1 LTAKSNPGLDQ
12 NATQILREGFM
23 SVLLDPALRRDLARA
38 ALSLAGTTPWRE
50 VTITKLAD
58 AASRPVSEYYGAS
71 VSEAVDCVEEA
82 FDRAIADNV
91 DKLDPAQSVRDR
103 LFELIMRRFEAMEP
117 HRAAVLSMEQ
127 GNDRDPTIMATVHQ
141 RHVRCARWV
150 LALAGL
156 EADGMTG
163 QARAQG
169 LGVIIGQARA
179 AWRGDDAG
187 DFAKTMASL
196 DKNLRRAEEMFGRWA
211 GFEAKPKADDG
222 TSP

>member
-1 LTAKSNPGLDQ
+1 
-12 NATQILREGFM
+12 M
-23 SVLLDPALRRDLARA
+23 SSSLDPAVRRDLARA
-38 ALSLAGTTPWRE
+38 ALSVATATPWRE
-50 VTITKLAD
+50 VTLLRLAD
-58 AASRPVSEYYGAS
+58 AANRPVSDLYGAS
-71 VSEAVDCVEEA
+71 LGDALDCVEEA
-82 FDRAIADNV
+82 FDRAIADNM
-91 DKLDPAQSVRDR
+91 DQLDPAQSVRDR

-117 HRAAVLSMEQ
+117 HRAAVMAMEQ
-127 GNDRDPTIMATVHQ
+127 GGDRDPTLMAAAHQ

-187 DFAKTMASL
+187 DFNKTMASL

-211 GFEAKPKADDG
+211 GFDPKPKAGDKAA
-222 TSP
+222 P

>member
-1 LTAKSNPGLDQ
+1 
-12 NATQILREGFM
+12 M
-23 SVLLDPALRRDLARA
+23 SGLLDTALRRDLARA
-38 ALSLAGTTPWRE
+38 ALGIAQNGAWKDATLAR
-50 VTITKLAD
+50 LAQ
-58 AASRPVSEYYGAS
+58 AAERDLAELYGATLW
-71 VSEAVDCVEEA
+71 EAVDCVEEA
-82 FDRAIADNV
+82 FDRTIGEGAAA
-91 DKLDPAQSVRDR
+91 LDPGQSVRDR

-117 HRAAVLSMEQ
+117 HRAAVIAMEH
-127 GNDRDPTIMATVHQ
+127 GDRDPILMASAHQ

-179 AWRGDDAG
+179 AWRSDDAG

-211 GFEAKPKADDG
+211 GFETKPKPEE
-222 TSP
+222 TSAT

>member
-1 LTAKSNPGLDQ
+1 
-12 NATQILREGFM
+12 M
-23 SVLLDPALRRDLARA
+23 SLHDPSVRRDLARA
-38 ALSLAGTTPWRE
+38 ALSLAAAGPWRE
-50 VTITKLAD
+50 MTLVKLAD
-58 AASRPVSEYYGAS
+58 AANRPVADFYGAS
-71 VSEAVDCVEEA
+71 LWEAVDCVEEA
-82 FDRAIADNV
+82 FDRAIGDNL
-91 DKLDPAQSVRDR
+91 DRLDPAQSVRDR

-117 HRAAVLSMEQ
+117 HRAAVLAMEH
-127 GNDRDPTIMATVHQ
+127 GVDRDPTLLASAHQ

-163 QARAQG
+163 QARGQG

-211 GFEAKPKADDG
+211 GFEGKSTPAE
-222 TSP
+222 

>member
-1 LTAKSNPGLDQ
+1 VSL
-12 NATQILREGFM
+12 
-23 SVLLDPALRRDLARA
+23 VDPSLRRDLARA
-38 ALSLAGTTPWRE
+38 ALTLAVDTPWRE
-50 VTITKLAD
+50 VALTQLAAATGRPLAD
-58 AASRPVSEYYGAS
+58 LFGATLW
-71 VSEAVDCVEEA
+71 EIVDCAEEA
-82 FDRAIADNV
+82 FDRAIADGAE
-91 DKLDPAQSVRDR
+91 KLDPSQSVRDR
-103 LFELIMRRFEAMEP
+103 LFDLVMRRFEAMEQ
-117 HRAAVLSMEQ
+117 HRVAVLAMEQ
-127 GNDRDPTIMATVHQ
+127 GVDRDPTLLASAHQ
-141 RHVRCARWV
+141 RNVRTARWV

-211 GFEAKPKADDG
+211 GFEAKPKPDE
-222 TSP
+222 TSAA

>member
-1 LTAKSNPGLDQ
+1 MSTLDL
-12 NATQILREGFM
+12 AI
-23 SVLLDPALRRDLARA
+23 RRDLARA
-38 ALSLAGTTPWRE
+38 ALTLAATRPWRD
-50 VTITKLAD
+50 VTLVQLAQT
-58 AASRPVSEYYGAS
+58 AGRPVADLFGAS
-71 VSEAVDCVEEA
+71 LWEAVDCTEEA
-82 FDRAIADNV
+82 FDRAIADGV
-91 DKLDPAQSVRDR
+91 DKLDPNQSVRDR

-117 HRAAVLSMEQ
+117 HRAAVIAMEA
-127 GNDRDPTIMATVHQ
+127 GAERDPTLLASAHQ

-179 AWRGDDAG
+179 AWRTDDAG
-187 DFAKTMASL
+187 DFNKTMASL

-211 GFEAKPKADDG
+211 GFDAKPKPAANEPA
-222 TSP
+222 SP

>member
-1 LTAKSNPGLDQ
+1 MQLD
-12 NATQILREGFM
+12 ASI
-23 SVLLDPALRRDLARA
+23 RRDLARA
-38 ALSLAGTTPWRE
+38 ALSLAATGPWRE
-50 VTITKLAD
+50 VTLVQLAH
-58 AASRPVSEYYGAS
+58 AASRPVSDFYGAS
-71 VSEAVDCVEEA
+71 LGDAVDAAEEA
-82 FDRAIADNV
+82 FDRAIGDNL
-91 DKLDPAQSVRDR
+91 DELDPNQSVRDR

-117 HRAAVLSMEQ
+117 HRAAVLAMEQ
-127 GNDRDPTIMATVHQ
+127 GGDRDPVLMAAAHQ

-150 LALAGL
+150 LALSGL

-163 QARAQG
+163 NARAQG

-211 GFEAKPKADDG
+211 GFAKPKSDDA
-222 TSP
+222 SA

>member
-1 LTAKSNPGLDQ
+1 MLDRNSKPGLAPKAIHKR
-12 NATQILREGFM
+12 ATRTNM
-23 SVLLDPALRRDLARA
+23 PLDSAIRRDLARA
-38 ALSLAGTTPWRE
+38 ALAVAVRKAWRETSLAD
-50 VTITKLAD
+50 LAD
-58 AASRPVSEYYGAS
+58 EASRPLSDFYPAS
-71 VSEAVDCVEEA
+71 LGEAVDCTEEA
-82 FDRAIADNV
+82 FDRAIADGIET
-91 DKLDPAQSVRDR
+91 LDPTQSVRDR

-117 HRAAVLSMEQ
+117 HRAAVLAMEI
-127 GNDRDPTIMATVHQ
+127 GLDRDPILLAAAHQ
-141 RHVRCARWV
+141 RNVRCARWV

-169 LGVIIGQARA
+169 LAVIIGQARA

-211 GFEAKPKADDG
+211 GFGAKPKAEDAG
-222 TSP
+222 A

>member
-1 LTAKSNPGLDQ
+1 
-12 NATQILREGFM
+12 M

-38 ALSLAGTTPWRE
+38 ALSLAASTPWRE
-50 VTITKLAD
+50 VTLVKLAD
-58 AASRPVSEYYGAS
+58 SANRPVSEYYGAS
-71 VSEAVDCVEEA
+71 VGEALDCVEEA
-82 FDRAIADNV
+82 FDRAIGDSL
-91 DKLDPAQSVRDR
+91 DKLDNSQSVRDR

-117 HRAAVLSMEQ
+117 HRAAVLAMEQ
-127 GNDRDPTIMATVHQ
+127 GQDRDPTLMAGAHQ

-150 LALAGL
+150 LAIAGL

-179 AWRGDDAG
+179 AWRGDTAG

-211 GFEAKPKADDG
+211 GFEAKPKAEDA
-222 TSP
+222 PPP

>member
-1 LTAKSNPGLDQ
+1 
-12 NATQILREGFM
+12 M

-38 ALSLAGTTPWRE
+38 ALSLAASTPWRE
-50 VTITKLAD
+50 VTLVKLAD
-58 AASRPVSEYYGAS
+58 SANRPVSEYYGAS
-71 VSEAVDCVEEA
+71 VGEALDCVEEA
-82 FDRAIADNV
+82 FDRAIGDSL
-91 DKLDPAQSVRDR
+91 DKLDNSQSVRDR

-117 HRAAVLSMEQ
+117 HRAAVLAMEQ
-127 GNDRDPTIMATVHQ
+127 GQDRDPTLMAGAHQ

-150 LALAGL
+150 LAIAGL

-179 AWRGDDAG
+179 AWRGDTAG
-187 DFAKTMASL
+187 DYAKTMASL

-211 GFEAKPKADDG
+211 GFEAKPKPEDA
-222 TSP
+222 TPP

>member
-1 LTAKSNPGLDQ
+1 
-12 NATQILREGFM
+12 M
-23 SVLLDPALRRDLARA
+23 SVLLDPAIRRDLARA
-38 ALSLAGTTPWRE
+38 ALSLAATISWRD
-50 VTITKLAD
+50 VTLAKLA
-58 AASRPVSEYYGAS
+58 AAAARPVSDYYGAS
-71 VSEAVDCVEEA
+71 VGEAVDCVEEA
-82 FDRAIADNV
+82 FDRAIADNI
-91 DKLDPAQSVRDR
+91 DKLDPSQSVRDR

-117 HRAAVLSMEQ
+117 HRAAVLSMEH
-127 GNDRDPTIMATVHQ
+127 GLDRDPTLMAGAHQ
-141 RHVRCARWV
+141 RHVRAARWV

-179 AWRGDDAG
+179 AWRGDSAG

-211 GFEAKPKADDG
+211 GFEAKPKAEDA
-222 TSP
+222 TPP

>member
-1 LTAKSNPGLDQ
+1 MSSHLDQ
-12 NATQILREGFM
+12 TT
-23 SVLLDPALRRDLARA
+23 RRDLARA
-38 ALSLAGTTPWRE
+38 ALSLAGARPWRE
-50 VTITKLAD
+50 LTLA
-58 AASRPVSEYYGAS
+58 ALAGEAGLPLPELYGATLG
-71 VSEAVDCVEEA
+71 EAVDCVEEA
-82 FDRAIADNV
+82 FDRAIAENMD
-91 DKLDPAQSVRDR
+91 DLDPGQSVRDR

-127 GNDRDPTIMATVHQ
+127 GMDRDPTMLAAAHQ

-169 LGVIIGQARA
+169 LAVIIGQARA

-211 GFEAKPKADDG
+211 GFEKKETD
-222 TSP
+222 SE

>member
-1 LTAKSNPGLDQ
+1 MSAALDS
-12 NATQILREGFM
+12 A
-23 SVLLDPALRRDLARA
+23 VRRDLARA
-38 ALSLAGTTPWRE
+38 ALSLAASSPWRE
-50 VTITKLAD
+50 VTLVKLAD
-58 AASRPVSEYYGAS
+58 AANRPMSDFYGAS
-71 VSEAVDCVEEA
+71 LGEAVDCVEEA
-82 FDRAIADNV
+82 FDRAIADNT
-91 DKLDPAQSVRDR
+91 DALDPGQSVRDR

-117 HRAAVLSMEQ
+117 HRAAVLAMEQ
-127 GNDRDPTIMATVHQ
+127 GQDRDPTLLASAHQ

-211 GFEAKPKADDG
+211 GFDPKPKADG
-222 TSP
+222 ASAS

>member
-1 LTAKSNPGLDQ
+1 MTH
-12 NATQILREGFM
+12 
-23 SVLLDPALRRDLARA
+23 LDPALRRDLARA
-38 ALSLAGTTPWRE
+38 ALVLAAAKPWRE
-50 VTITKLAD
+50 VTLAQLAD
-58 AASRPVSEYYGAS
+58 AAGRSLPDLHGAS
-71 VSEAVDCVEEA
+71 LWEAVDFTEEA
-82 FDRAIADNV
+82 FDRAIAESADQ
-91 DKLDPAQSVRDR
+91 LDPGQSVRDR

-117 HRAAVLSMEQ
+117 HRAAVLAMEQ
-127 GNDRDPTIMATVHQ
+127 GLDRDPTLMASAHQ

-169 LGVIIGQARA
+169 LGVIIGQARI
-179 AWRGDDAG
+179 AWRGDGAG

-211 GFEAKPKADDG
+211 GFEARPKSDSAG
-222 TSP
+222 QP

>member
-1 LTAKSNPGLDQ
+1 
-12 NATQILREGFM
+12 M
-23 SVLLDPALRRDLARA
+23 SVSLDSAVRRDLARA
-38 ALSLAGTTPWRE
+38 ALTAAAAGVWRE
-50 VTITKLAD
+50 VTLAKLAH
-58 AASRPVSEYYGAS
+58 AASRPLSDFYGAS
-71 VSEAVDCVEEA
+71 LGEAVDCAEEA
-82 FDRAIADNV
+82 FDRAIADNM
-91 DKLDPAQSVRDR
+91 DALDPTQSVRDR

-117 HRAAVLSMEQ
+117 HRAAVLAMEQ
-127 GNDRDPTIMATVHQ
+127 GSDRDPTLLASMHQ

-163 QARAQG
+163 QAPAQG

-211 GFEAKPKADDG
+211 GFEAKPKADDAS
-222 TSP
+222 SP

>member
-1 LTAKSNPGLDQ
+1 MTIA
-12 NATQILREGFM
+12 
-23 SVLLDPALRRDLARA
+23 DPALRRDLARA
-38 ALSLAGTTPWRE
+38 ALALAAGGAWKE
-50 VTITKLAD
+50 VTLARL
-58 AASRPVSEYYGAS
+58 AAAAGRPLAELYGAS
-71 VSEAVDCVEEA
+71 LWEAVDCAEEA
-82 FDRAIADNV
+82 FDRAIAEGV
-91 DKLDPAQSVRDR
+91 DKLDPKQSVRDR

-117 HRAAVLSMEQ
+117 HRAAVLAMEQ
-127 GNDRDPTIMATVHQ
+127 GVDRDPTLLASQHQ

-187 DFAKTMASL
+187 DFARTMASL

-211 GFEAKPKADDG
+211 GFEGRRGD
-222 TSP
+222 THS

>member
-1 LTAKSNPGLDQ
+1 MSAHLDA
-12 NATQILREGFM
+12 AT
-23 SVLLDPALRRDLARA
+23 RRDLARA
-38 ALSLAGTTPWRE
+38 ALDLAASTPWRD
-50 VTITKLAD
+50 VTLSKLAD
-58 AASRPVSEYYGAS
+58 AAGRPLAELYGAS
-71 VSEAVDCVEEA
+71 LGEALDCVEEA
-82 FDRAIADNV
+82 FDRAIADNMEA
-91 DKLDPAQSVRDR
+91 LDPTQSVRDR

-117 HRAAVLSMEQ
+117 HRAAVVSMEQ
-127 GNDRDPTIMATVHQ
+127 GADRDPTLLAAAHQ

-211 GFEAKPKADDG
+211 GFEAKPKE
-222 TSP
+222 TSSE

>member
-1 LTAKSNPGLDQ
+1 LIE
-12 NATQILREGFM
+12 TQLKFAVWSFM
-23 SVLLDPALRRDLARA
+23 SAARDSAIRRDLARA
-38 ALSLAGTTPWRE
+38 ALSLAASSPWRE
-50 VTITKLAD
+50 VTLVKLAD
-58 AASRPVSEYYGAS
+58 AANRPMSDFYGAS
-71 VSEAVDCVEEA
+71 LGEAVDCVEEA
-82 FDRAIADNV
+82 FDRAVADGT
-91 DKLDPAQSVRDR
+91 DALDPTQSVRDR

-117 HRAAVLSMEQ
+117 HRAAVLAMEQ
-127 GNDRDPTIMATVHQ
+127 GQDRDPTLLAAAHQ

-211 GFEAKPKADDG
+211 GFDPKPRADDAAA
-222 TSP
+222 S

>member
-1 LTAKSNPGLDQ
+1 MPLD
-12 NATQILREGFM
+12 ASI
-23 SVLLDPALRRDLARA
+23 RRDLARA
-38 ALSLAGTTPWRE
+38 ALSLAAVSPWRE
-50 VTITKLAD
+50 ITLVQLAD
-58 AASRPVSEYYGAS
+58 TASRPVSDFYGAS
-71 VSEAVDCVEEA
+71 LGEAIDCVEEA
-82 FDRAIADNV
+82 FDRAIGEDL
-91 DKLDPAQSVRDR
+91 DKLDPSQSVRDR

-117 HRAAVLSMEQ
+117 HRAAVLAMEV
-127 GNDRDPTIMATVHQ
+127 GADRDPVLMGAAHQ

-163 QARAQG
+163 NARAQG

-187 DFAKTMASL
+187 DFNKTMASL

-211 GFEAKPKADDG
+211 GFEKKEPA
-222 TSP
+222 SE

>member
-1 LTAKSNPGLDQ
+1 
-12 NATQILREGFM
+12 M
-23 SVLLDPALRRDLARA
+23 STLDPDLRRDLARA
-38 ALSLAGTTPWRE
+38 ALTLAAAKPWRE
-50 VTITKLAD
+50 TTLGDLAQT
-58 AASRPVSEYYGAS
+58 AGRPVADLYGAS
-71 VSEAVDCVEEA
+71 LWEVVDCTEEA
-82 FDRAIADNV
+82 FDRAIADGMSS
-91 DKLDPAQSVRDR
+91 LDPQQSVRDR
-103 LFELIMRRFEAMEP
+103 LFDLIMKRFEAMEP
-117 HRAAVLSMEQ
+117 HRAAVIAMEQ
-127 GNDRDPTIMATVHQ
+127 GVDRDPTLLASLHQ

-211 GFEAKPKADDG
+211 GFEAKKADEAG
-222 TSP
+222 TP

>member
-1 LTAKSNPGLDQ
+1 MAHLDSS
-12 NATQILREGFM
+12 I
-23 SVLLDPALRRDLARA
+23 RRDLARA
-38 ALSLAGTTPWRE
+38 ALSLAGSVPWRE
-50 VTITKLAD
+50 VTLIRLAD
-58 AASRPVSEYYGAS
+58 AAARPVSDFYGATLW
-71 VSEAVDCVEEA
+71 EAVDCVEEA
-82 FDRAIADNV
+82 FDRAIADDLNQ
-91 DKLDPAQSVRDR
+91 LDPNQSVRDR

-117 HRAAVLSMEQ
+117 HRAAVLAMEH
-127 GNDRDPTIMATVHQ
+127 GVDRDPTLMAAAHQ

-150 LALAGL
+150 LAIAGM

-179 AWRGDDAG
+179 AWRGDSAG

-211 GFEAKPKADDG
+211 GFEAKPKPDDAAG
-222 TSP
+222 S

>member
-1 LTAKSNPGLDQ
+1 
-12 NATQILREGFM
+12 M
-23 SVLLDPALRRDLARA
+23 SSSLDPAARRDLARA
-38 ALSLAGTTPWRE
+38 ALTAAASGPWRE
-50 VTITKLAD
+50 ITLARLAD
-58 AASRPVSEYYGAS
+58 VANRPVADFYSAS
-71 VSEAVDCVEEA
+71 VGDAVDCVEEA
-82 FDRAIADNV
+82 FDRAVADHL
-91 DKLDPAQSVRDR
+91 DRLDPNQSVRDR
-103 LFELIMRRFEAMEP
+103 LFDLIMRRFEAMEP
-117 HRAAVLSMEQ
+117 YRAAVLAMEQ
-127 GNDRDPTIMATVHQ
+127 GGERDPTLMATAHH

-179 AWRGDDAG
+179 AWRGDEAG

-211 GFEAKPKADDG
+211 GFDPKPKADESDA
-222 TSP
+222 P

>member
-1 LTAKSNPGLDQ
+1 MSLT
-12 NATQILREGFM
+12 
-23 SVLLDPALRRDLARA
+23 DPAIRRDLARA
-38 ALSLAGTTPWRE
+38 ALALAAEGSWKDIALPK
-50 VTITKLAD
+50 VAQAAGQPLA
-58 AASRPVSEYYGAS
+58 ELYGATLW
-71 VSEAVDCVEEA
+71 EAVDCVEEA
-82 FDRAIADNV
+82 FDRAIAANM
-91 DKLDPAQSVRDR
+91 DKLDPKQSVRDR

-117 HRAAVLSMEQ
+117 HRAAVLAMEQ
-127 GNDRDPTIMATVHQ
+127 GLDRDPTLMASQHQ

-169 LGVIIGQARA
+169 LGVIVGQARA
-179 AWRGDDAG
+179 AWRGDDSG

-211 GFEAKPKADDG
+211 GFEGKKADEG
-222 TSP
+222 SAG

>member
-1 LTAKSNPGLDQ
+1 MTLPLDS
-12 NATQILREGFM
+12 AI
-23 SVLLDPALRRDLARA
+23 RRDLARA
-38 ALSLAGTTPWRE
+38 ALTLAAATPWRE
-50 VTITKLAD
+50 VTLAKLAD
-58 AASRPVSEYYGAS
+58 AASRPISDFYGGS
-71 VSEAVDCVEEA
+71 IGEALDCVEEA
-82 FDRAIADNV
+82 FDRAIADNL
-91 DKLDPAQSVRDR
+91 DSLDPGQSVRDR

-117 HRAAVLSMEQ
+117 HRAALLAMEAGQ
-127 GNDRDPTIMATVHQ
+127 DRDPTLLAGAHQ

-211 GFEAKPKADDG
+211 GFEPRPQRDAAEG
-222 TSP
+222 A

>member
-1 LTAKSNPGLDQ
+1 
-12 NATQILREGFM
+12 
-23 SVLLDPALRRDLARA
+23 
-38 ALSLAGTTPWRE
+38 SLA
-50 VTITKLAD
+50 
-58 AASRPVSEYYGAS
+58 
-71 VSEAVDCVEEA
+71 EAVDCVEEA
-82 FDRAIADNV
+82 FDRAIADGV
-91 DKLDPAQSVRDR
+91 EELDPTQSVRDR

-117 HRAAVLSMEQ
+117 HRAAVLAMELCQ
-127 GNDRDPTIMATVHQ
+127 DRDPILLAAAHQ
-141 RHVRCARWV
+141 RHVRCAKWV

-211 GFEAKPKADDG
+211 GFGAKPAADAA
-222 TSP
+222 PK